1 MNESFY
7 PLGQRGILTQVNP
20 LGGIRVLMSKLSWAA
35 AMFDSPLDWCK
46 VCKDWVALDQ
56 TVEECARQH
65 RCHARECPM
74 LALLWTQRQQD
85 KAASQR
91 SLPLR

>member
-1 MNESFY
+1 M
-7 PLGQRGILTQVNP
+7 TQVNHR
-20 LGGIRVLMSKLSWAA
+20 GGIRVLMSKLSWAA

-46 VCKDWVALDQ
+46 VCKEWIALDQ

-65 RCHARECPM
+65 RCRDRECPM
-74 LALLWTQRQQD
+74 VALLWAQRQRD
-85 KAASQR
+85 EAASKR